1 MLGNIASCLVI
12 TNFAFQKAWELKSRL
27 DGLHIPCYREIVQGV
42 DGHPCFSGLVEGPR
56 KKSGFLGGDSW
67 CILAIPVG
75 LEIPNGKY
83 FNLGIKT
90 HGKH

>member
-1 MLGNIASCLVI
+1 MCKKKKKKIRCASM
-12 TNFAFQKAWELKSRL
+12 
-27 DGLHIPCYREIVQGV
+27 
-42 DGHPCFSGLVEGPR
+42 CFSGLAEGLR
-56 KKSGFLGGDSW
+56 KNGFLGGDSW
-67 CILAIPVG
+67 HILPIPVA

>member
-1 MLGNIASCLVI
+1 MACTYLATGRLFKEEMGTPV
-12 TNFAFQKAWELKSRL
+12 FQVLLRDLE
-27 DGLHIPCYREIVQGV
+27 
-42 DGHPCFSGLVEGPR
+42 
-56 KKSGFLGGDSW
+56 KKKGFLGGDSW